1 MGSVEVAAFL
11 SALANDHHVAASTQN
26 QALNAL
32 NFLYTKVLKR
42 PFGELENVV
51 RANKPQ
57 RLPVVLSRDEVA
69 RLLGEL
75 PGPYW
80 SMGSL
85 MYGSGLRLMECLR
98 LQVKDI
104 DLDYMTITV
113 RAGKVNK
120 DRTTIPPDTLAA
132 HISHRSTMP
141 DCCTKETWPTA

>member
-1 MGSVEVAAFL
+1 M
-11 SALANDHHVAASTQN
+11 
-26 QALNAL
+26 

-120 DRTTIPPDTLAA
+120 DRTTIPGRRLDERRPALCTGAEIPQRGAGAGLALSLPCA
-132 HISHRSTMP
+132 GNLP
-141 DCCTKETWPTA
+141 